1 MRPFT
6 KLNHPPFWRD
16 LITIY
21 RVLTAP
27 YLYRGLIA

>member
-1 MRPFT
+1 MNRLT
-6 KLNHPPFWRD
+6 KSRPPFWRD